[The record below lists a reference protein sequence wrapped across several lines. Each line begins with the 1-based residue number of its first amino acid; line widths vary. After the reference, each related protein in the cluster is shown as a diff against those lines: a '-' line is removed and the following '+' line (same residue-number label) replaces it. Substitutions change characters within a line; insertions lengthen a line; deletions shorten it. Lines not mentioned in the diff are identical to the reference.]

1 MNIINENYGIF
12 IIYYFYGYELLMIQ
26 KKEINIEYNNDNNE
40 VESDFDD
47 DIIIQLIIV
56 LIYWKIKI
64 QWKIILS
71 QNKILMVYDYK
82 KIMKNLK

>member
-56 LIYWKIKI
+56 LIY
-64 QWKIILS
+64 
-71 QNKILMVYDYK
+71 
-82 KIMKNLK
+82 